1 MALEILGQKFKAS
14 WAASLED
21 VWGDN
26 NEPIFSVIMKIDY
39 GDEPTYDYVQDKAQ
53 LVKVLQDKLID
64 YGKMNLVF
72 FGDAV
77 NYLCAIVRVLN

>member
-1 MALEILGQKFKAS
+1 
-14 WAASLED
+14 
-21 VWGDN
+21 
-26 NEPIFSVIMKIDY
+26 MKVDSGI
-39 GDEPTYDYVQDKAQ
+39 DEPTYDLVEDKER

-77 NYLCAIVRVLN
+77 NYLSAIVRVLN